1 MLFATHRKEFGGCGF
16 FDLFFC
22 KSLSEST
29 RVFFLRKCF
38 SGMAPEP
45 LYFGEQIVPKRSY
58 SKKLSFP
65 YI

>member
-29 RVFFLRKCF
+29 RVFFF
-38 SGMAPEP
+38 
-45 LYFGEQIVPKRSY
+45 
-58 SKKLSFP
+58 KKMFLWNGP
-65 YI
+65 